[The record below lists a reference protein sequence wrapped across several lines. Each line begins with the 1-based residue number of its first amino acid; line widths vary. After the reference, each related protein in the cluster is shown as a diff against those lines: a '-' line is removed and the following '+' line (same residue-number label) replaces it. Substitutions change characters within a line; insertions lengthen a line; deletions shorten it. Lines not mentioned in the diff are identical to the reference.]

1 MKLDYHGQ
9 KSILRKEILRK
20 RNSLSQFQIVSI
32 SKLIQKN
39 LTESP
44 EFIESK
50 SIGIYLP
57 IGSEVRTDDIISI
70 ALESKKTLLLPRVIT
85 NDLRFYIV
93 EKKDFDQDSFDIN
106 KFGVKEPKE
115 TNGNLDFIDLLIV
128 PGIAFDYYGYRIGYG
143 YGYYDKYMT
152 KGKFSK
158 SIGLAYDLQVIKSPI
173 PKFKYDKKID
183 ILFTESGFHI
193 IDTF

>member
-1 MKLDYHGQ
+1 MKLDNQGQ
-9 KSILRKEILRK
+9 KSILRKEILHK
-20 RNSLSQFQIVSI
+20 RNSLSQFQIASI

-39 LTESP
+39 LIESP

-57 IGSEVRTDDIISI
+57 IGSEVRTADIIRN

-93 EKKDFDQDSFDIN
+93 EKKEFDQDSFDIN

-115 TNGNLDFIDLLIV
+115 TNVNLDFIDLLIV
-128 PGIAFDYYGYRIGYG
+128 PGIVFDYCGY
-143 YGYYDKYMT
+143 
-152 KGKFSK
+152 
-158 SIGLAYDLQVIKSPI
+158 
-173 PKFKYDKKID
+173 
-183 ILFTESGFHI
+183 I
-193 IDTF
+193 I